1 MKDELTL
8 TLNSP
13 LTEEQWDMITDVDF
27 DYTNEIT
34 FHTKHGKEVKFVKAS
49 AQQWIPV
56 SERLP
61 DMHDEVLVTA
71 RGEVSIAWLYVDGK
85 WRSNDMPQPMFKD
98 IIAWMPLP
106 EPYKGE

>member
-1 MKDELTL
+1 MDDAISREQAIKATWQDTGYTDPFNVMTAIRDRIKQL
-8 TLNSP
+8 P
-13 LTEEQWDMITDVDF
+13 PIQTEP
-27 DYTNEIT
+27 
-34 FHTKHGKEVKFVKAS
+34 H
-49 AQQWIPV
+49 WIPC

-106 EPYKGE
+106 EPYKGVTE